1 MGAATVP
8 GRQRHDDDTSV
19 EPSRRRSLRR
29 SPRLS
34 PRCKRAR
41 SRSKKRRK
49 KTETRKKKTS
59 LSLFCLFFAL
69 LFSLQL
75 FFRCPRLFFNQNNQK
90 PEMGGAA
97 VIINSEAE
105 WTAALEKATAEGK
118 AVSGGVVG
126 VNDGKRRSI
135 AFFFFFPLAFST
147 SPRTL
152 ECLSVL
158 SASFDGASLMISG
171 FRHQKGDT

>member
-1 MGAATVP
+1 
-8 GRQRHDDDTSV
+8 
-19 EPSRRRSLRR
+19 
-29 SPRLS
+29 
-34 PRCKRAR
+34 
-41 SRSKKRRK
+41 
-49 KTETRKKKTS
+49 
-59 LSLFCLFFAL
+59 
-69 LFSLQL
+69 
-75 FFRCPRLFFNQNNQK
+75 
-90 PEMGGAA
+90 MGGAA